1 MAFDEM
7 IIGRIFEQFPLLV
20 QFLILYIFI
29 YYLKLLRESELFDFK
44 ERGSER
50 PISLLQQAIFFTTSK
65 MAF

>member
-29 YYLKLLRESELFDFK
+29 YYLNFCASQSYLILKGY
-44 ERGSER
+44 GSKVEF
-50 PISLLQQAIFFTTSK
+50 I
-65 MAF
+65 

>member
-44 ERGSER
+44 RLWFKSRIYLEDKDELVR
-50 PISLLQQAIFFTTSK
+50 T
-65 MAF
+65 M